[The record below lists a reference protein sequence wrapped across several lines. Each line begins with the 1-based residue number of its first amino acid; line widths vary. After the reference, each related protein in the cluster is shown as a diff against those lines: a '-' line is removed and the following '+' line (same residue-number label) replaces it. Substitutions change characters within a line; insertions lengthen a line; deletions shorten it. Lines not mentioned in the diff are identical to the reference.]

1 MTNVKN
7 FVATYFKSILMYG
20 LVVSGLAALAE
31 WSSFAG
37 LVFGLGVHYVPASVI
52 AFLIGTSV
60 NAVLSRSIGF
70 TSRGRSGMQ
79 ETLLIYV
86 TSAVAFLLNIGAMVL
101 MVEFFGLHVMVG
113 KITGT
118 VAAFFANYLLRQ
130 FFIFS
135 STPRWK

>member
-1 MTNVKN
+1 MTLVHFIRK
-7 FVATYFKSILMYG
+7 YLKSILMYG
-20 LVVSGLAALAE
+20 IVVSGLAALAE
-31 WSSFAG
+31 WSSFAA
-37 LVFGLGVHYVPASVI
+37 LVFGTGMHYVAASVI
-52 AFLIGTSV
+52 AFLVGTSV

-70 TSRGRSGMQ
+70 TSKGRSGIQ

-86 TSAVAFLLNIGAMVL
+86 TSALAFLLNVGAMVL
-101 MVEFFGLHVMVG
+101 IVEVFTMHVMVG
-113 KITGT
+113 KIAGT